1 MSSSFSHLNSSGDVH
16 MVDVGYK
23 DASRRLARAEGWV
36 LLPAEVLIELNK
48 VQFITGKGSVIE
60 IAKIAGIMAAKR
72 TSDWIPL
79 CHPVGLDQMEVE
91 LNIENQ
97 GIYITATARCHG
109 KTGVEMEALTAVS
122 AAALTVYDMCKA
134 LSHDISI
141 SNVRLL
147 EKRGGKKDFQR

>member
-1 MSSSFSHLNSSGDVH
+1 